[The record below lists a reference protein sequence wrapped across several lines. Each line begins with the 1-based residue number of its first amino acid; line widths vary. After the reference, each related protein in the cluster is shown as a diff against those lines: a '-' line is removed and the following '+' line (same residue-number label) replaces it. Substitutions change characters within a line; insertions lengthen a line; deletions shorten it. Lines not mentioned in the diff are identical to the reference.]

1 MENRFL
7 FIWQDSGLSTKSNHV
22 NAPYHFVHFGEVI
35 DYVEKNIEGKVDYID
50 IEANQTEFQDIME
63 KIIAN
68 NYKAIAFYINTEN
81 LQNSI
86 KLNNYIKEI
95 NPSSKTIAYGEMP
108 IYLPKYFREST
119 FDAIVSKECDQ
130 EIAILDFF
138 KYQEGL
144 LGKREMRGVILI
156 ENKRFTIS
164 KKGEYLDSSKWGFTN
179 LEKMPIDSYFKME
192 KREQVV
198 LTVARGCP
206 YNCPYCNAVLYYGK
220 KERRRPIKD
229 VINYINNNN
238 YEYYKFFA
246 PDFTLNEEYA
256 IEFSKAL
263 ITNKRKIKWSCTTR
277 PDLLENEEMI
287 KLMAKSGC
295 YKIAIGIESIEPEDL
310 ISIDKKYD
318 KNVVQEGIKRL
329 QKYGIEYKALIM
341 FGVPNQ
347 TKESIKYTLD
357 FLNKNKV
364 KARPTAYT
372 PFYEMNHNMNAEQI
386 SKYDKRTYYEG
397 IEDLSYGDFLR
408 LIYDTK
414 NYKEILAREEE
425 KNCMIS

>member
-35 DYVEKNIEGKVDYID
+35 NYVEKNLEEKVDYID
-50 IEANQTEFQDIME
+50 IEANQTEFQDVIT
-63 KIIAN
+63 KIISN
-68 NYKAIAFYINTEN
+68 NYKAVAFYINTEN

-86 KLNNYIKEI
+86 KLNDYIKEI
-95 NPSSKTIAYGEMP
+95 SPNCKTIAYGEMP
-108 IYLPKYFREST
+108 LYLPKFFKET
-119 FDAIVSKECDQ
+119 NFNAIVSKECDQ
-130 EIAILDFF
+130 EVAILDFF
-138 KYQEGL
+138 KYANNK

-156 ENKRFTIS
+156 ENKRFTLS
-164 KKGEYLDSSKWGFTN
+164 KKGEILDSSKWGLTDC
-179 LEKMPIDSYFKME
+179 EKMPVNSYFKME
-192 KREQVV
+192 KRQQVV
-198 LTVARGCP
+198 VTVARGCP

-229 VINYINNNN
+229 VIDYINSNN

-246 PDFTLNEEYA
+246 PDFTLNEKYVIDFCNE
-256 IEFSKAL
+256 L
-263 ITNKRKIKWSCTTR
+263 IKNERKIKWSCTTR
-277 PDLLENEEMI
+277 PDLLENEEMV
-287 KLMAKSGC
+287 KKMAESGC

-310 ISIDKKYD
+310 KSIDKKYD
-318 KNVVQEGIKRL
+318 EKVIAKGIKLL

-347 TKESIKYTLD
+347 TKKSIEYTLD
-357 FLNKNKV
+357 FLNKYKV
-364 KARPTAYT
+364 KARPTAFT

-386 SKYDKRTYYEG
+386 AKYDKRTYYEG
-397 IEDLSYGDFLR
+397 IEDLSYGNFLR

-414 NYKEILAREEE
+414 NYKEILKEEVDS
-425 KNCMIS
+425 NCMIG